1 MIELLSICVLILIA
15 CVGFL
20 FWYTQKLHE
29 LINACLKLIQNN
41 MKLLN
46 RVSDVAFDTDN
57 KMIDI
62 WKRHLE
68 VHHGAIFE
76 ESEESNN
83 DK

>member
-15 CVGFL
+15 CVAVL
-20 FWYTQKLHE
+20 FWYVNALNSLMQKS
-29 LINACLKLIQNN
+29 LKLIRDNCTLIN
-41 MKLLN
+41 K
-46 RVSDVAFDTDN
+46 VSDVAFDTDE

-76 ESEESNN
+76 EGEFNN